1 MGLTIEKY
9 APLAFLIGLT
19 LLIGISLVSYR
30 SLNDLTRTADQVA
43 RTHEL
48 IGQLEEVLSDYKD
61 ALIAS
66 RGYALT
72 GNENYL
78 DIYKDGKRKV
88 DLDLLEVRRLT
99 ADNPQRGRELD
110 AIDHIEQQ
118 TYKVF
123 EEIIKTR
130 RTQGFDAALAMLRN
144 DREQALVG
152 AVRERLKEIEGEE
165 NRLLLVIR
173 QNLIPKP
180 NASHWSHITPVN
192 LLYPV
197 FPSY

>member
-1 MGLTIEKY
+1 MRLTIEKY

-19 LLIGISLVSYR
+19 LLIGISLVSYS

-72 GNENYL
+72 GDENYL
-78 DIYKDGKRKV
+78 DIYKEAKREV

-99 ADNPQRGRELD
+99 ANNPQRGRQLD
-110 AIDHIEQQ
+110 AIDQIKQQ
-118 TYKVF
+118 RYEAF
-123 EEIIKTR
+123 EEIITTR
-130 RTQGFDAALAMLRN
+130 Q
-144 DREQALVG
+144 
-152 AVRERLKEIEGEE
+152 
-165 NRLLLVIR
+165 
-173 QNLIPKP
+173 
-180 NASHWSHITPVN
+180 
-192 LLYPV
+192 
-197 FPSY
+197 

>member
-66 RGYALT
+66 WGYALT

-99 ADNPQRGRELD
+99 ADNPQRGRQLD
-110 AIDHIEQQ
+110 AIDQIEQQ
-118 TYKVF
+118 TY
-123 EEIIKTR
+123 
-130 RTQGFDAALAMLRN
+130 
-144 DREQALVG
+144 
-152 AVRERLKEIEGEE
+152 
-165 NRLLLVIR
+165 
-173 QNLIPKP
+173 
-180 NASHWSHITPVN
+180 
-192 LLYPV
+192 
-197 FPSY
+197 